1 MKEIIRKWFANPG
14 MISPEEA
21 AEIIC
26 EYCRLF
32 GDRTVNGEEL
42 KALFYIHSCGIPIQF
57 EKLIKY
63 ICIKNNYNVRELWS
77 APDEKG
83 NRKII
88 YRILDD

>member
-14 MISPEEA
+14 MISTEEA

-32 GDRTVNGEEL
+32 GNRTVSGEEL
-42 KALFYIHSCGIPIQF
+42 KALFHIHSHGIPIQF

-63 ICIKNNYNVRELWS
+63 ICIMNNYNVRELWS
-77 APDEKG
+77 VPDKKG